1 MTPRIATL
9 TTALLPGC
17 LMAGLLFCLTGCDA
31 PCDTLIFQRKLSP
44 DGRHNAVL
52 FQRKCGSTTG
62 FSTQIALIEPDEM
75 IEPDEILAESG
86 HVFIAQNGH
95 NSARAGP
102 WNGPWAAM
110 EWLAPDHL
118 LIRHAFGAQVI
129 VREENA
135 KGVKITVRA
144 TE

>member
-1 MTPRIATL
+1 MLSGR
-9 TTALLPGC
+9 LLFC

-52 FQRKCGSTTG
+52 FQRECGSTTG

-75 IEPDEILAESG
+75 LAESG